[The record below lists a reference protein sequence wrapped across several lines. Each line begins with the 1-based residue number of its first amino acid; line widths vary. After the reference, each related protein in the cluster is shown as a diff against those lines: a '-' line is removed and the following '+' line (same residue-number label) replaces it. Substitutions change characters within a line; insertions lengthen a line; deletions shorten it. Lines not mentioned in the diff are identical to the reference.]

1 MIFVGYN
8 AYILSFT
15 LRNMSWFVLLR
26 LNILI
31 WYDSSIYLNTSGD
44 RERLRAVVT
53 NRLIPTGPYS
63 STTVLGPL
71 AGSMP
76 FPRVH
81 SSPGSPKRWS
91 PWRWVMK
98 ILLIFPEKKKTFSDA
113 QQIQTRRKVENN
125 MFLLF
130 SWNIISK
137 DRIYYVLKKV
147 MYISK
152 TSHTFRSINQSCWFL
167 QWNYTPII
175 STWFNRAFLQLN
187 LASFPAVKQPNLSY
201 RCYITGTQFIWTQG
215 YRDYSSSGRLLSSPP
230 YHAYLT

>member
-1 MIFVGYN
+1 MIPQ
-8 AYILSFT
+8 FT
-15 LRNMSWFVLLR
+15 W
-26 LNILI
+26 
-31 WYDSSIYLNTSGD
+31 TQ
-44 RERLRAVVT
+44 VVT
-53 NRLIPTGPYS
+53 GRGWERWSQTAWSPPARTAQRPCWDRWPGPC
-63 STTVLGPL
+63 
-71 AGSMP
+71 
-76 FPRVH
+76 R
-81 SSPGSPKRWS
+81 SPGCTAAPAAQTGGHREGGWWKFYWFFLR
-91 PWRWVMK
+91 
-98 ILLIFPEKKKTFSDA
+98 KKKTFSDA